1 MTLPNPF
8 GTIHQTAKHVADV
21 AAVFTIASIPLAAL
35 RIYSTSGFDRNT
47 ALAITTYTSLS
58 VFAVAI
64 FVTITQ
70 SIFAAAAIL
79 LLLYVGGVF
88 RPKSISWWIR
98 LLAGTAL
105 AIIVLFSAETLRGFI
120 VYLVLLSMAPFV
132 PLVYRK
138 MFRAVLP
145 LDMRFFAFLA
155 LAMQLIFVATSRSLW
170 LPAERVLIAGEPRTV
185 YVLRERDEQLAVF
198 YDDDHIVA
206 WLDKSSITERQFCS
220 LEQSSP
226 LKARVK
232 KDRPLCP

>member
-8 GTIHQTAKHVADV
+8 GTIHQTAKYVADV
-21 AAVFTIASIPLAAL
+21 AAIFTLASIPIAAF

-70 SIFAAAAIL
+70 SIFASGAIL

-88 RPKSISWWIR
+88 KPKSISWWIR
-98 LLAGTAL
+98 LLAGTVL
-105 AIIVLFSAETLRGFI
+105 AIIVLFSSETLSGFI
-120 VYLVLLSMAPFV
+120 VYLILLSMAPFV
-132 PLVYRK
+132 PLIHLK
-138 MFRAVLP
+138 MFRAALP
-145 LDMRFFAFLA
+145 LDLRFFAFLA
-155 LAMQLIFVATSRSLW
+155 LAMQLSFVATSRSLW
-170 LPAERVLIAGEPRTV
+170 LPAERIVIAGEPRTM
-185 YVLRERDEQLAVF
+185 YVLQDKDEQLAVF

-226 LKARVK
+226 LKARDK